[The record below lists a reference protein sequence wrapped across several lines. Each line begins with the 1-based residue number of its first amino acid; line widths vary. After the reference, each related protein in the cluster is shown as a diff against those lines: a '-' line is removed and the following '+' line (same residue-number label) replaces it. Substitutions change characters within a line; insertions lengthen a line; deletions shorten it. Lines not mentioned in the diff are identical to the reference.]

1 MKSGIL
7 NSVLCKQ
14 GDGHSP
20 LLCEEAVVTLRMD
33 VTSVRQ
39 LFSCLA
45 HPVLLS
51 TAQVE
56 LVSWMKNRIS
66 PLISSQSSN
75 IVLVTANK
83 IMSLIST
90 SAG

>member
-1 MKSGIL
+1 MMSGIL

-33 VTSVRQ
+33 ITSVRQ

-45 HPVLLS
+45 RPVLLS
-51 TAQVE
+51 TA
-56 LVSWMKNRIS
+56 
-66 PLISSQSSN
+66 
-75 IVLVTANK
+75 
-83 IMSLIST
+83 
-90 SAG
+90 